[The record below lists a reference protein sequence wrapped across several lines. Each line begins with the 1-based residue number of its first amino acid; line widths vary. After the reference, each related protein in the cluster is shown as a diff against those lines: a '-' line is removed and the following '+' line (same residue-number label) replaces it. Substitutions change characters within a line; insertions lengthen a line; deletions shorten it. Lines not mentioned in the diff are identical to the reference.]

1 MLLAFKNGKILT
13 DAGIENGRTLLV
25 RDGRIEAIIGAR
37 EVVGADRVIELDG
50 HLLVPGFIDTQVN
63 GGGGVLFNGDPS
75 VASIEAIGRAHRRF
89 GTTGFLPTLISD
101 NLDVVARAIAAVRE
115 AIARGV
121 PGVLGIH
128 IEGPFLSN
136 ERRGVHDLSKL
147 RSLDGDAV
155 ELLSTSTGGVTM
167 VTLAPE
173 RTTPAII
180 RALTEAGVIVSAGHT
195 NATYDELQP
204 ALTAGV
210 RGFTHLFNA
219 MSPLTSR
226 EPGAVGAALA
236 HADSWVGLIVDGHH
250 VHPETLKIALRAKRR
265 DRFMLVTDAMPSVG
279 ADVDEFRIQGR
290 LITVEGDKIV
300 DDEGRLAGAHLDM
313 ASAVRNSVNLLGVS
327 LPEAVRMASAHP
339 AEFLKVDGAEGRI
352 APGQRANLALV
363 DETLTVRK
371 TWIDGLAEGDGV
383 SDTKKRAA
391 PGGTALTSAGKSVF

>member
-1 MLLAFKNGKILT
+1 
-13 DAGIENGRTLLV
+13 
-25 RDGRIEAIIGAR
+25 
-37 EVVGADRVIELDG
+37 
-50 HLLVPGFIDTQVN
+50 
-63 GGGGVLFNGDPS
+63 
-75 VASIEAIGRAHRRF
+75 
-89 GTTGFLPTLISD
+89 
-101 NLDVVARAIAAVRE
+101 
-115 AIARGV
+115 
-121 PGVLGIH
+121 
-128 IEGPFLSN
+128 
-136 ERRGVHDLSKL
+136 VHDPSKL
-147 RSLDGDAV
+147 RTLNGDAV
-155 ELLSTSTGGVTM
+155 DLLSTPTGGVTM

-173 RTTPAII
+173 RTTPAVI
-180 RALTEAGVIVSAGHT
+180 RALDDAGVIVSAGHT

-204 ALTAGV
+204 ALDAGV

-226 EPGAVGAALA
+226 DPGAVGAALA
-236 HADSWVGLIVDGHH
+236 HVESWVGLIVDGHH

-363 DETLTVRK
+363 DENLAVRK
-371 TWIDGLAEGDGV
+371 TWIDGLAE
-383 SDTKKRAA
+383 
-391 PGGTALTSAGKSVF
+391 